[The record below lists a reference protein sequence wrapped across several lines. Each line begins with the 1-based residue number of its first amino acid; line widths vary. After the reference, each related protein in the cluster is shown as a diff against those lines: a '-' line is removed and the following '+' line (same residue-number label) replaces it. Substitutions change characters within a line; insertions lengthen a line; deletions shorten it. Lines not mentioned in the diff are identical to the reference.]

1 MKLRPTDI
9 VTASTEAGAHGFT
22 SRDHLRASVRFALIT
37 TYTIN
42 ILKPTQTAM
51 VLGTAVERWS
61 DYRGQQLLA
70 VAKVLTMDGHVLWM
84 AAAALKLVARRK
96 Q

>member
-22 SRDHLRASVRFALIT
+22 SRELALASARFGLT
-37 TYTIN
+37 TTHTIN
-42 ILKPTQTAM
+42 ILKPTRTAM
-51 VLGTAVERWS
+51 VLGTAVEPWS

-70 VAKVLTMDGHVLWM
+70 LVKVMTMDGHVLWM

>member
-9 VTASTEAGAHGFT
+9 VTASTEAGARGFT
-22 SRDHLRASVRFALIT
+22 SREHLRASVRFGLTT

-51 VLGTAVERWS
+51 VLGTAVERWP
-61 DYRGQQLLA
+61 DYHNQQTLA

>member
-9 VTASTEAGAHGFT
+9 VVASAWALAFE
-22 SRDHLRASVRFALIT
+22 SREQLRASIRFGLSTAYMT
-37 TYTIN
+37 SATE
-42 ILKPTQTAM
+42 PSQTAM
-51 VLGTAVERWS
+51 VLGTAVERWP
-61 DYRGQQLLA
+61 DYHNQQTLA